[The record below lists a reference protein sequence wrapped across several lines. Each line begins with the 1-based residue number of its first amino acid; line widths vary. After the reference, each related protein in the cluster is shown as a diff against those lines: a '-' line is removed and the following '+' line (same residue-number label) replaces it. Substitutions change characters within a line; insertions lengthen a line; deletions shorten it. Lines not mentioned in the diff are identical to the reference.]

1 VKQPTDM
8 GKTQAQD
15 RPAGEL
21 VKQLSEQVSTLVR
34 DELRLAGI
42 EMTRKGKRAGA
53 GAGLLGGGG
62 VVALYAAGCLL
73 ASAIISI
80 GRVVA
85 PWLAALIVGA
95 ALLAVS
101 AVMAM
106 LGRGRLRTAA
116 PVVPEEAVTG
126 LKADVQE
133 IRERGRR

>member
-1 VKQPTDM
+1 VKHTAGA
-8 GKTQAQD
+8 GKPQVQD
-15 RPAGEL
+15 RPTGEL
-21 VKQLSEQVSTLVR
+21 VKQLSEQVSALVR
-34 DELRLAGI
+34 DELKLAGL

-73 ASAIISI
+73 ASAIIAI

-95 ALLAVS
+95 ALLTVS
-101 AVMAM
+101 GVMAM
-106 LGRGRLRTAA
+106 LGKGRLRTAA
-116 PVVPEEAVTG
+116 PVIPEEAVTG